1 MEAKAWT
8 YRLLDVGGETA
19 AERVFDWGIM
29 TLIVANVAAVIL
41 STVTYLYTQ
50 YQSAFRAFKAVSVVI
65 FSTECVGRIW
75 SATAADGYDRAIV
88 GRVRYALRPM
98 VVVDLLA
105 ILPFYLGAFF
115 IDLRFLR
122 ALRLFR
128 FFRLFKLAR
137 YSESVRSFRSVLT
150 DKREEFVISMS
161 VTGLLLVLS
170 SSMMYYF
177 ERSAQPEK
185 FSSIPE
191 AFWWGVVTLTTV
203 GYGDVYPVTAGG
215 RVFGAIIAFLGVGL
229 FALPASI
236 LASGFI
242 EAADGSTESEE
253 FGSES
258 ATDPSGDT
266 PPEPTYCPH
275 CGERLDKD

>member
-1 MEAKAWT
+1 MEAKVWT
-8 YRLLDVGGETA
+8 YRLLDVGGETT

-41 STVTYLYTQ
+41 STVTPLHTQ
-50 YQSAFRAFKAVSVVI
+50 YQSAFRAFEIVSVVI
-65 FSTECVGRIW
+65 FSTEYVGRIW
-75 SATAADGYDRAIV
+75 SATAAEGYDRAIV
-88 GRVRYALRPM
+88 DRVRYALRPM
-98 VVVDLLA
+98 IVVDLLA

-137 YSESVRSFRSVLT
+137 YSESVRSFRSVLI

-177 ERSAQPEK
+177 ERTAQPDK

-242 EAADGSTESEE
+242 EAAESSDGSTESD
-253 FGSES
+253 SES
-258 ATDPSGDT
+258 TSEPS
-266 PPEPTYCPH
+266 PEVPTYCPH
-275 CGERLDKD
+275 CGECLNKD